1 MGASAY
7 SGAVYVFTQSADVW
21 SQQGYV
27 KASNAGFSDS
37 FGTSV
42 SLSEDTLAVGAP
54 GEASAATGVNGDQ
67 NSDAAPYSGAV
78 YVFTR
83 SAGVWSQQAYVKAS
97 NAGFNDRFAASVS
110 LSEDTRTRLRPTQG
124 MKASSARQCQCR
136 CRGTHSQRALGE
148 KIARRWASTGT
159 RAAAQLG
166 IAARCMC
173 GELRR
178 EQVVQPD

>member
-1 MGASAY
+1 
-7 SGAVYVFTQSADVW
+7 VYVFTQSADVW
-21 SQQGYV
+21 SQQAYV

-110 LSEDTRTRLRPTQG
+110 LSEDTL
-124 MKASSARQCQCR
+124 ASNTGDEGQFGTSVSGNTLAAGAWGEDSAAMGVNGDQ
-136 CRGTHSQRALGE
+136 S
-148 KIARRWASTGT
+148 S
-159 RAAAQLG
+159 RAARYSGAVYVRR
-166 IAARCMC
+166 IA
-173 GELRR
+173 
-178 EQVVQPD
+178 P